1 MVDYNEKIA
10 KKANLEFIMVSLDD
24 QESSAVKW
32 AKKEDFP
39 WPTLLLPQYTKEK
52 KNLGLIDS
60 LGEAVPDYALLDKN
74 GKIIA
79 RGKDQVYKLA
89 GIK

>member
-39 WPTLLLPQYTKEK
+39 WPTLLLPQYNKEK

-60 LGEAVPDYALLDKN
+60 LGKMIVSIRRAQF
-74 GKIIA
+74 
-79 RGKDQVYKLA
+79 RVYVNYSSVL
-89 GIK
+89 